1 MATIA
6 GTINGATLLHKSSFG
21 GIDNRETWLLS
32 ISFPAYTAAS
42 DTAVV
47 NNVGAA
53 LSARAR
59 DSKTRTLVDAA
70 YCVGAGVDTAGLA
83 VVFAGASA
91 ANLTVSTDDLAGELG
106 DAAFTEANSAAC
118 SGVQVVCSCDLT

>member
-1 MATIA
+1 MAVQA
-6 GTINGATLLHKSSFG
+6 GTITGATLLHKSSFG
-21 GIDNRETWLLS
+21 GIDNRETWLVTV
-32 ISFPAYTAAS
+32 SFPAYTASS

-53 LSARAR
+53 LSAKAR

-70 YCVGAGVDTAGLA
+70 YCVGAGVSTAGAA

-91 ANLTVSTDDLAGELG
+91 ANLTVATDDLAGELG
-106 DAAFTEANSAAC
+106 DATFTEADSTAC
-118 SGVQVVCSCDLT
+118 VGVQIVCSCDLT